1 MEAHPTQ
8 LLLCHELISAEV
20 TVHEGKQEQRRQWC
34 NLAAHA
40 WCFQDEF
47 YVCQTHFSANHER
60 HPSQLVAD
68 EKASDEHPD
77 RRHGERR
84 K

>member
-20 TVHEGKQEQRRQWC
+20 TVHEGRQQQKRQFC
-34 NLAAHA
+34 NLLAHA
-40 WCFQDEF
+40 WCFDDEF
-47 YVCQTHFSANHER
+47 YVCEVHLNANHKP
-60 HPSQLVAD
+60 HPVQLVAD
-68 EKASDEHPD
+68 EKAEHPD